1 VTLTSRGMRI
11 FEKLAAAH
19 REELNR
25 IGPQLRSFSRHFSR
39 DTAARVARSVQKLPD
54 RRRRR

>member
-1 VTLTSRGMRI
+1 MRI
-11 FEKLAAAH
+11 FEKLAVAH